1 MARRGPMRD
10 SERFE
15 TVIVGSGFS
24 GLAMAQR
31 LQEAGREDF
40 VVLERAGDVGGTWRD
55 NTYPGCRC
63 DVPSHLYS
71 FSFAPN
77 PDWSDSYSLQPE
89 IWRYLRKVADDHN
102 VIERVR
108 FGCKVDAARWDETA
122 KRWHLDTSD
131 GDITA
136 DVLIAAHGFLSE
148 PSIPHF

>member
-55 NTYPGCRC
+55 NTYPGCAC
-63 DVPSHLYS
+63 DAPSHLYS

-77 PDWSDSYSLQPE
+77 PDWTRKYATQPE
-89 IWRYLRKVADDHN
+89 ILAYMESVARSSGLD
-102 VIERVR
+102 RVAR
-108 FGCKVDAARWDETA
+108 FGVEVAQIRRDEARADWELT
-122 KRWHLDTSD
+122 LGD
-131 GDITA
+131 GTVERF
-136 DVLIAAHGFLSE
+136 DVVIAAMGQLN
-148 PSIPHF
+148 